1 MNAIANIKKTI
12 SISGAEVLMLTTYTD
27 AINSMSALGVISAN
41 GGADFALLGRA
52 FESIR
57 QMCDQLEPLI
67 SRFDDDEHLPEA
79 MKATLTGFETISV
92 LAALVMMSIP
102 NNPSIQILS
111 VAFEKIR
118 HTSELLL
125 DLLER
130 LELEVVL

>member
-1 MNAIANIKKTI
+1 MNAIANIQKAI

-102 NNPSIQILS
+102 NNPSIQILGG
-111 VAFEKIR
+111 AF
-118 HTSELLL
+118 
-125 DLLER
+125 
-130 LELEVVL
+130 

>member
-1 MNAIANIKKTI
+1 MNAIANIQKAI

-41 GGADFALLGRA
+41 GGAGFALLGRA

-57 QMCDQLEPLI
+57 QMCDQLESLI

-118 HTSELLL
+118 HTSALLL

>member
-1 MNAIANIKKTI
+1 M
-12 SISGAEVLMLTTYTD
+12 
-27 AINSMSALGVISAN
+27 
-41 GGADFALLGRA
+41 LGRA

-118 HTSELLL
+118 HTSALLL